1 LEGEQLCR
9 SVLDSDDSVRFA
21 GIVNDRAELVA
32 GGNRENLEP
41 ILNDEEIGMSVHY
54 TLQRWRKAQNFS
66 YRFGREKSSVTEYEN
81 VTLITLPLG
90 RDLLL
95 ISAEPGSN
103 YPEIIGTANSLMRN

>member
-1 LEGEQLCR
+1 
-9 SVLDSDDSVRFA
+9 
-21 GIVNDRAELVA
+21 
-32 GGNRENLEP
+32 
-41 ILNDEEIGMSVHY
+41 MSVHD

-90 RDLLL
+90 RDLLR

-103 YPEIIGTANSLMRN
+103 YPESIGTANSLMRN